1 MSRLSDVIKTR
12 FQGLLDRYIP
22 SRTKRMMFIASLSA
36 RLKDSSGLDATTRK
50 RLNEVMAA
58 SHDEAAMQVPAL
70 LSRVIWDG
78 RTVYQLCDDNVAEG
92 TLDQTRSRRIA
103 SSVVEATPSWLRY
116 AGKDDIEKDVRM
128 LLDNRAAIGL

>member
-103 SSVVEATPSWLRY
+103 SSVVEATPAWLRY